1 MEVTQ
6 EPAYDPSPAQ
16 EHGNLLVL
24 ALFSPAPTFTMFSL
38 PHRESKFYF
47 RVEFLLDAMWTKPRK
62 CLSLHTEHSRNLK
75 ASTNGFDTK
84 IDDQLI

>member
-1 MEVTQ
+1 
-6 EPAYDPSPAQ
+6 
-16 EHGNLLVL
+16 
-24 ALFSPAPTFTMFSL
+24 MFSL

-47 RVEFLLDAMWTKPRK
+47 RVEFLFDVMWTKPRK

>member
-1 MEVTQ
+1 MVSSYENG
-6 EPAYDPSPAQ
+6 ENG

-24 ALFSPAPTFTMFSL
+24 ALFSPSPTFTMFSL

-75 ASTNGFDTK
+75 ASTNSFDTK
-84 IDDQLI
+84 IDDQSI